1 MSLNL
6 NMNLFCD
13 SLFKKFISV
22 FLLIILFAL
31 VLIFILNF
39 LHLDEKFKLKF
50 SEDDKCLDEEN
61 NSEFKIIET
70 KYGKIRGIRKTE
82 VGKDINVFLGIP
94 YAKPPLDEV
103 KIFTKNNQIK

>member
-13 SLFKKFISV
+13 SLFKKFISII
-22 FLLIILFAL
+22 LLIIL
-31 VLIFILNF
+31 VLIFIFYF
-39 LHLDEKFKLKF
+39 LHFDEKLKLKFENSIDF

-70 KYGKIRGIRKTE
+70 KYGKIRGVRKRE

-94 YAKPPLDEV
+94 YAKPPLNEV
-103 KIFTKNNQIK
+103 TIFTKK

>member
-1 MSLNL
+1 
-6 NMNLFCD
+6 MNLFCD

-22 FLLIILFAL
+22 FLLIILFTL
-31 VLIFILNF
+31 VLIFIL
-39 LHLDEKFKLKF
+39 KFENSIDF

-94 YAKPPLDEV
+94 YAKPPLNEV
-103 KIFTKNNQIK
+103 TIFTKK